1 MGASNEAL
9 LLWLLLLMAMK
20 TVAFDLDGTLIDV
33 SERDYRIYSDI
44 LLKLG
49 YDPITKK
56 EYWPLRRD
64 ITDIHHILSL
74 SGLVS
79 DEDVSFFLKERK
91 ALMEEWSYLSIDQ
104 PFEDVI
110 TTFAEL
116 SKRFNLIILTKRYN
130 SEDTERQVTELGFAK
145 YAELT
150 IVTESKEE
158 AMSKIDNLVAMVGDT
173 ENDIVSANNIGIK
186 SIAVTTGIRN
196 AEKLSTFNPAIIVNS
211 LSEVIQFL

>member
-1 MGASNEAL
+1 
-9 LLWLLLLMAMK
+9 MAG
-20 TVAFDLDGTLIDV
+20 TIAFDLDGTLIDV
-33 SERDYRIYSDI
+33 SERDFRIYSDI
-44 LLKLG
+44 LLKMG
-49 YDPITKK
+49 YSPISKN

-64 ITDIHHILSL
+64 VTDIHYILSL

-79 DEDVSFFLKERK
+79 EEDVSSFLKERK

-104 PFEDVI
+104 PFEDV
-110 TTFAEL
+110 TSTLTEL
-116 SKRFNLIILTKRYN
+116 SKQCNLIILTKRYN
-130 SEDTERQVTELGFAK
+130 TEGTERQVAELGFNK

-150 IVTESKEE
+150 IVTENKEG

-173 ENDIVSANNIGIK
+173 ENDIVPANNIGVK

-196 AEKLSTFNPAIIVNS
+196 AEKLSSYNPSIIVNS

>member
-9 LLWLLLLMAMK
+9 LLWLLLLMSMK

-173 ENDIVSANNIGIK
+173 ENDIVPANNIGIK

>member
-1 MGASNEAL
+1 
-9 LLWLLLLMAMK
+9 MAMK

-91 ALMEEWSYLSIDQ
+91 ALMEEWSYLCVDQ

-130 SEDTERQVTELGFAK
+130 SEGTERQVTELGFAK

-173 ENDIVSANNIGIK
+173 ENDIAPANNIGIK

-196 AEKLSTFNPAIIVNS
+196 AEKLSTFNPSIIVNS

>member
-1 MGASNEAL
+1 
-9 LLWLLLLMAMK
+9 MAG
-20 TVAFDLDGTLIDV
+20 TIAFDLDGTLIDV
-33 SERDYRIYSDI
+33 SERDFRIYSDI
-44 LLKLG
+44 LLKMG
-49 YDPITKK
+49 YSPISKK

-64 ITDIHHILSL
+64 VTDIHYILSL

-79 DEDVSFFLKERK
+79 EEDVSSFLKERK

-104 PFEDVI
+104 PFEDV
-110 TTFAEL
+110 TSTLTEL
-116 SKRFNLIILTKRYN
+116 SKQCNLIILTKRYN
-130 SEDTERQVTELGFAK
+130 TEGTERQVAELGFNK

-150 IVTESKEE
+150 IVTENKEG

-173 ENDIVSANNIGIK
+173 ENDIVPANNIGIK

-196 AEKLSTFNPAIIVNS
+196 AEKLSSYNPSIIVNS

>member
-1 MGASNEAL
+1 MVTIIEQD
-9 LLWLLLLMAMK
+9 MAG
-20 TVAFDLDGTLIDV
+20 TIAFDLDGTLIDV

-49 YDPITKK
+49 YNPIAKK

-64 ITDIHHILSL
+64 ITDIHYILSL

-79 DEDVSFFLKERK
+79 EEDVSFFLKERK
-91 ALMEEWSYLSIDQ
+91 KIMEEWFYLSIDQ

-110 TTFAEL
+110 TTLTEL

-130 SEDTERQVTELGFAK
+130 SEGTERQVTELGFNK
-145 YAELT
+145 YAELS
-150 IVTESKEE
+150 IVTESKER
-158 AMSKIDNLVAMVGDT
+158 AMSKMDNLVAMVGDT
-173 ENDIVSANNIGIK
+173 ENDIVPANNIGIK

-196 AEKLSTFNPAIIVNS
+196 AEKLSTYNPSIIVNS
-211 LSEVIQFL
+211 LSEVIQYL